1 MLISLAFLLIGLL
14 ALAKGADTF
23 VEGAGGLATRLGVS
37 PLMAGLTVVALGTSA
52 PEAAISIASATQSSE
67 GMTIAGIFG
76 SNIVNILVILGITA
90 LVAEVPMR
98 RTTMRYEI
106 PFILLVTAVV
116 LALCAHDGQLGRAD
130 SALLLA
136 LFAGYLVYLVRM
148 ARSSARGE
156 DHNNNNDNND
166 NGTNKPDA
174 LRPFSKLVLLCVA
187 SATAIYIGAQ
197 LTVSGATKIA
207 QMLGMSDRVVGLTVV
222 ALGISLPELIT
233 SLTAARKGQ
242 TDIAIGNVVGS
253 SIFNVLFVLGVSG
266 VIAPLPFA
274 GELLFDGVVALVAIA
289 LLWVVC
295 CKNSRLGRVG
305 GASLLSCYAIYL
317 GIVLA
322 A

>member
-1 MLISLAFLLIGLL
+1 MLINLALLLVGLL

-23 VEGAGGLATRLGVS
+23 VEGAGGLAARLGIP

-52 PEAAISIASATQSSE
+52 PEAAISITSAVQSAE
-67 GMTIAGIFG
+67 GMAIAGIFG

-90 LVAEVPMR
+90 LVVEVPMR

-106 PFILLVTAVV
+106 PFVLLVTAVV
-116 LALCAHDGQLGRAD
+116 LALCAHDGQLGRTD
-130 SALLLA
+130 SLLLLA

-148 ARSSARGE
+148 AKSASKGE
-156 DHNNNNDNND
+156 QDVA
-166 NGTNKPDA
+166 NKPEPSRT
-174 LRPFSKLVLLCVA
+174 LPRLVLLCVA
-187 SATAIYIGAQ
+187 GAAAVYIGAQ
-197 LTVSGATKIA
+197 FTVDGATQIA
-207 QMLGMSDRVVGLTVV
+207 QSLGMSERVVGLTVV

-266 VIAPLPFA
+266 VISPLPFA
-274 GELLFDGVVALVAIA
+274 NELLFDGVVALVAIA
-289 LLWVVC
+289 LLWIVC
-295 CKNSRLGRVG
+295 SRNARLGRAG
-305 GASLLSCYAIYL
+305 GVSLLACYAIYL
-317 GIVLA
+317 GVVLA